1 MASVIIGYTSGVF
14 DLFHVGH
21 VNILRNAKALCDKLI
36 VGVTTDELVYYKFKR
51 AVIPYEERIQVV
63 RACRYVDVAVPQ
75 MSLDKRE
82 AWERYKF
89 DVMVVGDD
97 WFRSERFMDLE
108 KEFQELGVKISY
120 IPYTHGT
127 SSTLIN
133 ESLEQLRQQP

>member
-1 MASVIIGYTSGVF
+1 MIIGYTSGVF
-14 DLFHVGH
+14 DLFDVGQ
-21 VNILRNAKALCDKLI
+21 VNILCNAKALCDKLI
-36 VGVTTDELVYYKFKR
+36 VGVSTDELVSYKFKR
-51 AVIPYEERIQVV
+51 AVIPYEERLQVV

-97 WFRSERFMDLE
+97 WFRNERWMDLE
-108 KEFQELGVKISY
+108 KEFQEIGVKITY
-120 IPYTHGT
+120 IPYTQGT

-133 ESLEQLRQQP
+133 ESLEQLRNQP